1 LVSDGALSLCLRGT
15 LPLLLLSA
23 APPPLPLL
31 LLLPLPPVFGRDGC
45 AALFFFLSCSK
56 SSSAEALITFLN
68 RDISLVH

>member
-31 LLLPLPPVFGRDGC
+31 LPLPPVFGRDGC

-56 SSSAEALITFLN
+56 SSSAEAPITFLN
-68 RDISLVH
+68 RDYSLVH